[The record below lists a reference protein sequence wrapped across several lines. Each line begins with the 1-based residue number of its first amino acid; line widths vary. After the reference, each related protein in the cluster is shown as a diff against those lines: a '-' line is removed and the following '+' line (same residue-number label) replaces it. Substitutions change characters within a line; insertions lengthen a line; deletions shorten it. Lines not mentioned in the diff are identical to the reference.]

1 MNSRTIQKLRHKFI
15 LISTLTYFLVMI
27 FIGTFINLSYSF
39 LTHSQIRKTLD
50 YILENEGEIEYGSPD
65 NMQGEWTGY
74 EAGLLPESGT
84 ASGGSSAKEINR
96 ERVRSLTHSDAG
108 GSILNEF
115 SPNFRYTGRFFVAT
129 FSENGELSELKSTHI
144 DEFAVHE
151 EELLAEA
158 AYRQNSRYGRF
169 GYYCYEKGVISN
181 GETMVVVLSCAN
193 QLRANE
199 RILRITVLICVA
211 GMLVTLLLVC
221 IFSHRVIKPEIENV
235 KRQKQFITNAS
246 HELKTPL
253 AVIRANTEIEEMMN
267 GESEWTQ
274 STMRQIDRLDGLV
287 QNLVMISRAAE
298 REDRSIMTEID
309 VSKNVE
315 ESVNPYRSLA
325 QQDKKEL
332 IIEIAQGIRMV
343 ADESKI
349 RQLTTLLVDNA
360 FKYCDDEGK
369 IRVSLDSLR
378 KGKTVR
384 LVVGNTFSKGANIDY
399 SRFFERF
406 YREDES
412 HNVDKGG
419 YGIGLSIA
427 ESICQQY
434 GGSISVSWKNGE
446 IAFTCILT

>member
-1 MNSRTIQKLRHKFI
+1 MNTRTIQKLRYKFI
-15 LISTLTYFLVMI
+15 LVSTLTYFLVMI
-27 FIGTFINLSYSF
+27 FIGVCINLSNYV
-39 LTHSQIRKTLD
+39 LTHNQIRKVLD
-50 YILENEGEIEYGSPD
+50 YILENEGIIETGLLEKGAEGSPVLIAD
-65 NMQGEWTGY
+65 SPSKTDT
-74 EAGLLPESGT
+74 ES
-84 ASGGSSAKEINR
+84 SLSSSAGKGKIQ
-96 ERVRSLTHSDAG
+96 SLTRPDAK
-108 GSILNEF
+108 GSVLDEF
-115 SPNFRYTGRFFVAT
+115 SPNFRYSAHYFTAT
-129 FSENGELSELKSTHI
+129 FSEEGELIDLRTTNINEFSEK
-144 DEFAVHE
+144 EAGM
-151 EELLAEA
+151 LAREA
-158 AYRQNSRYGRF
+158 YSQNRRYGRF
-169 GYYCYEKGVISN
+169 GYYYYER
-181 GETMVVVLSCAN
+181 GELPSGENMVVFLSCVS
-193 QLRANE
+193 QLRASE
-199 RILRITVLICVA
+199 RIVTITFMICLA
-211 GMLVTLLLVC
+211 GMLITLVLVC
-221 IFSHRVIKPEIENV
+221 IFSNRMIKPEIENV
-235 KRQKQFITNAS
+235 RRQKQFITNAS

-274 STMRQIDRLDGLV
+274 STMRQVDRLDGLV

-298 REDRSIMTEID
+298 REDRSVMTEID

-332 IIEIAQGIRMV
+332 VLEITPGIRMV

-369 IRVSLDSLR
+369 IRVSLDPLR
-378 KGKTVR
+378 KGKSVR
-384 LVVGNTFSKGANIDY
+384 LVVANTFAEGANVDY

-427 ESICQQY
+427 ESICHQY
-434 GGSISVSWKNGE
+434 GGTISVGWKNGE
-446 IAFTCILT
+446 IAFTCILN